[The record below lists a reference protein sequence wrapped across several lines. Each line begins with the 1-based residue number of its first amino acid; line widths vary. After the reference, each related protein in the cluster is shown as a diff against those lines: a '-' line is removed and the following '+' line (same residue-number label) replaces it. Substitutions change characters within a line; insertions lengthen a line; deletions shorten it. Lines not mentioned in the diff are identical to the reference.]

1 MDRLTKARIHE
12 IVESVKENYLLNA
25 LEESTSEI
33 EVLRTKKFLNEAAS
47 VIETVL
53 VEEGV
58 VDSVK
63 EYVKNAYANAAQR
76 AAALKDQAKNYYN
89 QAADAVKAVPGQ
101 VANAAAGMI
110 PGQAYRSDA
119 VGGTVPANVAAKM
132 AQMMRQH
139 PGATTAGLAGLGATG
154 LGAAGYGAYEA
165 MQPDDLVDQAVDTVQ
180 NIVS

>member
-1 MDRLTKARIHE
+1 MDRLTKAKVHE

-25 LEESTSEI
+25 LEESTNEI

-58 VDSVK
+58 IDSVK
-63 EYVKNAYANAAQR
+63 EYVKNAYANASQR
-76 AAALKDQAKNYYN
+76 AFKDQVKDYYN
-89 QAADAVKAVPGQ
+89 QAVNAIKAVPGQ
-101 VANAAAGMI
+101 VANAAADMI

-119 VGGTVPANVAAKM
+119 VGGAVPANAAAKM
-132 AQMMRQH
+132 VQMMRQH
-139 PGATTAGLAGLGATG
+139 PGATTAGLAGLGAAG
-154 LGAAGYGAYEA
+154 LGAAGYGVYQA
-165 MQPDDLVDQAVDTVQ
+165 MQPDDDLIDQAVDTVQ